1 MNLKP
6 FFVCLKLVIFVPISV
21 TFSPPADFL
30 VSSVAA
36 VVASVVVVV
45 ASVVVVVAS
54 VVVVV
59 VGSSV
64 VVVVGSSV
72 VVVVASVVVVVA
84 SVTVVSVSSLEDSM
98 EVAEVFV
105 AIVSTLFL
113 PNRLLMPEVLS
124 SAQRMPIARKM
135 ITRKVIRP
143 ARPGSFLDLGSLD
156 FLDFLTV
163 VTGEMALLS
172 CPWLAATP
180 LVAATGCFPFASKGE
195 SETF

>member
-1 MNLKP
+1 MLLLFLSSIVNLKP
-6 FFVCLKLVIFVPISV
+6 FFVCLNLVILVPMSV
-21 TFSPPADFL
+21 TFSPPADFF
-30 VSSVAA
+30 VSSVAS

-59 VGSSV
+59 ASV

-84 SVTVVSVSSLEDSM
+84 SVVVSVSSLEDSM
-98 EVAEVFV
+98 EVADVTV
-105 AIVSTLFL
+105 AMVSTFFFL
-113 PNRLLMPEVLS
+113 PNRLLIPEVLS
-124 SAQRMPIARKM
+124 NAHRMPIARKM
-135 ITRKVIRP
+135 ITRNVIRP

-156 FLDFLTV
+156 FFFDFLTV

-172 CPWLAATP
+172 CP
-180 LVAATGCFPFASKGE
+180 
-195 SETF
+195 